1 MVGMIKYIRQGKQ
14 SVCRC
19 ACLCVAVKGWGMEGY
34 IYQVGPQGG
43 HRLGRGGART
53 ALVLQTVLALALLVQ
68 ARDRASPGQP
78 TGGGGP
84 CLTVGKTT
92 SR

>member
-1 MVGMIKYIRQGKQ
+1 MVTVSGGHDRIQLVNRLVGL
-14 SVCRC
+14 SVCGC
-19 ACLCVAVKGWGMEGY
+19 GGSEGWEGY

-68 ARDRASPGQP
+68 ARDRASPGHP
-78 TGGGGP
+78 AGGGGSR
-84 CLTVGKTT
+84 LTVGK